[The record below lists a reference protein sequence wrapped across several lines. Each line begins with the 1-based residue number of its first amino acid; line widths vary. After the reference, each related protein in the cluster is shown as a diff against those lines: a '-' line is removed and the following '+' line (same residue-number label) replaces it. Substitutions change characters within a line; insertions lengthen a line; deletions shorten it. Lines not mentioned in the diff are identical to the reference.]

1 MKHIRCIT
9 AIVLFTLGATCVSS
23 NSAQAPAATTSTA
36 ATLPV
41 DLLSYSEYPSMVPV
55 IAFRVHLSGNFQVA
69 DIVDKAIQAGWDC
82 SKLSSYRVSI
92 QGSNEVLPI
101 AQIRREPVSNC
112 TDSLKPDV
120 LLIIQRHVSTSD
132 KIIVSLQNLPGGI
145 KLQSTPGQFKTNPPG
160 FGLTLTPQAAPGESL
175 TNGAKRDVGQVSVAM
190 TAPDIA
196 RPLTD
201 FAIYAKSA
209 DLFSTDERDSKS
221 AFSGV
226 LGITRGLLNTWY
238 SPVHL
243 EENIEGNQNATSLSA
258 ITSLGLTTLAPW
270 FWTRTILNNRWL
282 QAPSPPEFTVNSD
295 YTRRINQNITAKTTL
310 LAENDF
316 DLNPSVTFKPIFL
329 FPAACRWVHK
339 QLNVTDQTNSNRYCL
354 GLETDLGMWYL
365 PLNKTKEGS
374 ERAEGYGD
382 ISFLVPLSDIP
393 FKFLG
398 ALISNN
404 SANTQIRIKYAD
416 SVNSANNYARARQWT
431 FGLEVMK

>member
-1 MKHIRCIT
+1 
-9 AIVLFTLGATCVSS
+9 
-23 NSAQAPAATTSTA
+23 
-36 ATLPV
+36 
-41 DLLSYSEYPSMVPV
+41 
-55 IAFRVHLSGNFQVA
+55 
-69 DIVDKAIQAGWDC
+69 
-82 SKLSSYRVSI
+82 
-92 QGSNEVLPI
+92 
-101 AQIRREPVSNC
+101 
-112 TDSLKPDV
+112 
-120 LLIIQRHVSTSD
+120 
-132 KIIVSLQNLPGGI
+132 
-145 KLQSTPGQFKTNPPG
+145 
-160 FGLTLTPQAAPGESL
+160 
-175 TNGAKRDVGQVSVAM
+175 
-190 TAPDIA
+190 
-196 RPLTD
+196 
-201 FAIYAKSA
+201 
-209 DLFSTDERDSKS
+209 
-221 AFSGV
+221 
-226 LGITRGLLNTWY
+226 
-238 SPVHL
+238 
-243 EENIEGNQNATSLSA
+243 LSA